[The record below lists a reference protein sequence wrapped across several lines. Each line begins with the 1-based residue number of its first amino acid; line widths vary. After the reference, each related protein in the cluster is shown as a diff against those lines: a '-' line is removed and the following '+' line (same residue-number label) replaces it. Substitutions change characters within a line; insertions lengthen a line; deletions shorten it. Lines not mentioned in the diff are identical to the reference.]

1 MSDFISGVAN
11 PMTATGTVKPG
22 RKPPKDLLEV
32 VSTGVGVAGG
42 RFTTSK
48 PTFKPQQRIPTDM
61 TTETRIFKPPP
72 TQHTGIFGPPG
83 YGKKDNTVT
92 FLGIKP
98 NKPVRIQGTK
108 TK

>member
-11 PMTATGTVKPG
+11 PNTKPHG
-22 RKPPKDLLEV
+22 D
-32 VSTGVGVAGG
+32 TD
-42 RFTTSK
+42 SK
-48 PTFKPQQRIPTDM
+48 PTTFI
-61 TTETRIFKPPP
+61 PPP

-83 YGKKDNTVT
+83 YGKKDNTVNP
-92 FLGIKP
+92 LGIKP

>member
-11 PMTATGTVKPG
+11 PMTAPTDM
-22 RKPPKDLLEV
+22 RD
-32 VSTGVGVAGG
+32 
-42 RFTTSK
+42 K
-48 PTFKPQQRIPTDM
+48 PTFI
-61 TTETRIFKPPP
+61 PPP
-72 TQHTGIFGPPG
+72 TQHTGVFGPPG
-83 YGKKDNTVT
+83 YGRKDNTVT

>member
-11 PMTATGTVKPG
+11 PMTTQTK
-22 RKPPKDLLEV
+22 
-32 VSTGVGVAGG
+32 
-42 RFTTSK
+42 
-48 PTFKPQQRIPTDM
+48 QQSIPTSM
-61 TTETRIFKPPP
+61 TMETQIFGPPPP

-83 YGKKDNTVT
+83 YGRKDNTVT

-98 NKPVRIQGTK
+98 NKPLRNKGTK